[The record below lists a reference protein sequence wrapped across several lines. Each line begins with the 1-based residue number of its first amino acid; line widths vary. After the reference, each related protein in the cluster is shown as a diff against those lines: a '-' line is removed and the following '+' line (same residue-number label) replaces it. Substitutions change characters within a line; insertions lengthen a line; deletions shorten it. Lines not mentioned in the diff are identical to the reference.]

1 MGHVRAQEGTVT
13 AFVTVMTVAMLMAA
27 GLVVDGGRVLASRR
41 EAMDVAGQ
49 AARVGAQAIDTD
61 ALRRRSTALDASA
74 AVGAARAY
82 VAARGY
88 AASVSVDGD
97 RVRVAVETRVE
108 LTLLS
113 MVGISSV
120 AARGAAE
127 ARAVRGVRQ
136 GET

>member
-1 MGHVRAQEGTVT
+1 MGRGRAQEGTVT

-27 GLVVDGGRVLASRR
+27 GLVVDGGRVLAARR

-49 AARVGAQAIDTD
+49 AARVGAQAVDTEG
-61 ALRRRSTALDASA
+61 LRRRSTALDASA
-74 AVGAARAY
+74 ASGAARAY

-97 RVRVAVETRVE
+97 RIRVAVETRAD
-108 LTLLS
+108 LTLLRL
-113 MVGISSV
+113 VGIGS
-120 AARGAAE
+120 AAVSGTGE
-127 ARAVRGVRQ
+127 ARIVRGVRQ